1 MVCPE
6 CGKDKYIHT
15 NGKKQCL
22 TCGYEEGSAVAE
34 GAENPALF
42 KTRAASQRPIE
53 REHDGCDNV
62 TLRLSRI
69 RLVRGDRRRVYV
81 CNYCDY
87 EEEHG
92 EER

>member
-1 MVCPE
+1 MT
-6 CGKDKYIHT
+6 K
-15 NGKKQCL
+15 
-22 TCGYEEGSAVAE
+22 
-34 GAENPALF
+34 GAGNPALF
-42 KTRAASQRPIE
+42 KTQVASQQPIE
-53 REHDGCDNV
+53 RKHDGCDNV

-69 RLVRGDRRRVYV
+69 RLVRGDRCRVYV